1 MTNPAISSDDF
12 CYRHPGRVSYVLCQR
27 CTKTV
32 CGDCQ
37 IPAAVGV
44 HCPECHVPSGRH
56 PTSRAGSGGG
66 LKIGRRRIGGQVATT
81 GLLAAIVLVYAGQ
94 WLTGGWLTSLLLY
107 WPPWTVSEPWRMI
120 TALFVHSERSLFHIL
135 FNGYSLWV
143 LGMLL
148 ERLLGSGR
156 FLALFFTAGLGGS
169 LAVLWLAPT
178 QAVIGASGAIFGLFG
193 ALLVIQRTFG
203 GTNPQLVIVLVLNL
217 VLGFVVPGISW
228 QAHIGGLLVGILL
241 GWLIVKDRESDKPQG
256 MVRLYGAV
264 IAGIV
269 LLAVTRIVLF

>member
-1 MTNPAISSDDF
+1 MTDPVLSSDDF

-44 HCPECHVPSGRH
+44 HCPECHVPQGAGAPAGQRKGGK
-56 PTSRAGSGGG
+56 TGVMSRISGGN
-66 LKIGRRRIGGQVATT
+66 IATT
-81 GLLAAIVLVYAGQ
+81 SLLATIAIVYIGQ
-94 WLTGGWLTSLLLY
+94 WLSGGLVTSLLLY
-107 WPPWTVSEPWRMI
+107 WPPLTVSEPWRMI
-120 TALFVHSERSLFHIL
+120 TSLFVHSERSLFHIL

-148 ERLLGSGR
+148 ERLLGARR

-169 LAVLWLAPT
+169 LAVLWLAPG

-193 ALLVIQRTFG
+193 AVLVIQQNFG
-203 GTNPQLVIVLVLNL
+203 GTNPQLLIVLVLNL

-228 QAHIGGLLVGILL
+228 QAHIGGLIVGILL
-241 GWLIVKDRESDKPQG
+241 GWLLVKDRQAQKPQG
-256 MVRLYGAV
+256 MVRLFGMV
-264 IAGIV
+264 IAGI
-269 LLAVTRIVLF
+269 IVLAAVRVFVF

>member
-1 MTNPAISSDDF
+1 
-12 CYRHPGRVSYVLCQR
+12 
-27 CTKTV
+27 
-32 CGDCQ
+32 
-37 IPAAVGV
+37 
-44 HCPECHVPSGRH
+44 VPSG
-56 PTSRAGSGGG
+56 PSASFGGG
-66 LKIGRRRIGGQVATT
+66 SRTGVKTRGQRLSGQAATT
-81 GLLAAIVLVYAGQ
+81 ALLAVIVLVYVGQ

-107 WPPWTVSEPWRMI
+107 WPPLTVGEPWRML

-148 ERLLGSGR
+148 ERLLGAGR

-228 QAHIGGLLVGILL
+228 QAHIGGLVVGILL
-241 GWLIVKDRESDKPQG
+241 GWLLVKDRESAKPLG

-264 IAGIV
+264 ISGIV
-269 LLAVTRIVLF
+269 LLAVVRIVLF